1 VTATITTCDVAVG
14 DYTFRVNQT
23 GKAGNDA
30 ILWLHGSGPGATA
43 LTNWEWMIGELGDE
57 YHNIA
62 PDIIGFGDSTHPE
75 PPPAGL
81 AEFTQLRVDTLL
93 ALLDTLG
100 VDKVALVGNSMG
112 GIISMRL
119 AVQAPDRVERLV
131 LMGSGGA
138 PDLFTPELLRLIT
151 FYNDPTVEAM
161 AELMSCFVYD
171 PAFFDGKLEEIAAAR
186 MPRASRDDVKRSHL
200 ATFTLGAPLDLSD
213 EVLGAIEQPTL
224 VVHGREDR
232 IMPVAAGY
240 HFAERIPNAQLH
252 VFPKAGHWMQL
263 EQPQRFANLL
273 RAFLRGEV

>member
-1 VTATITTCDVAVG
+1 
-14 DYTFRVNQT
+14 
-23 GKAGNDA
+23 
-30 ILWLHGSGPGATA
+30 
-43 LTNWEWMIGELGDE
+43 MIGELGDE

-81 AEFTQLRVDTLL
+81 AEFTQLRVDSLL

-138 PDLFTPELLRLIT
+138 PDLFTPELFRLIT

-171 PAFFDGKLEEIAAAR
+171 PAFFDGKLEEIAAADSIYSILVIVR
-186 MPRASRDDVKRSHL
+186 LRANRPPEILEAGDLKR
-200 ATFTLGAPLDLSD
+200 LDLHAD
-213 EVLGAIEQPTL
+213 EGSSVQTDLGQL
-224 VVHGREDR
+224 GRPDPDGEHVWLGVEALK
-232 IMPVAAGY
+232 VAADPGDGD
-240 HFAERIPNAQLH
+240 P
-252 VFPKAGHWMQL
+252 GWGG
-263 EQPQRFANLL
+263 RFDDMVAYARSKGWVDGDEM
-273 RAFLRGEV
+273 RAHIVRGG